1 MNGLLDFTDQFL
13 LPFEE
18 LRLLEQSEDQK
29 ESPWINQAQQIIS
42 GASDNDL
49 ANLQVTNQLVGFTEI
64 GGVKPS
70 IVSESC
76 TAQVV
81 TYGYNSYP
89 LDPLDFGGLISADV
103 IKAKFKLEDIVQ
115 EALCEEVSS
124 RRQCADVNAKALELA
139 LDVAAPEAKERYLTK
154 GRQLVFGDDYVSPW
168 GPGWEFDFGLSYTTI
183 NASMTEIVATS
194 LISEPDFIISSAA
207 GMHYCDLLSPYR
219 ALEWIYISGVQHG

>member
-1 MNGLLDFTDQFL
+1 MCARLDDDVRATGAPRATNPSHAEMNTAFVF
-13 LPFEE
+13 
-18 LRLLEQSEDQK
+18 
-29 ESPWINQAQQIIS
+29 
-42 GASDNDL
+42 
-49 ANLQVTNQLVGFTEI
+49 
-64 GGVKPS
+64 VKPHANTPA
-70 IVSESC
+70 V
-76 TAQVV
+76 
-81 TYGYNSYP
+81 
-89 LDPLDFGGLISADV
+89 LDV

-183 NASMTEIVATS
+183 NASMTEIVSTS

-207 GMHYCDLLSPYR
+207 GMHYCDLLSPY
-219 ALEWIYISGVQHG
+219 